1 MRSQLIG
8 QNCPNNEASEVGR
21 NSEKKQK
28 QKTKTKTKKTGE
40 GDLELDGTV
49 RNQTVTIKIGR

>member
-8 QNCPNNEASEVGR
+8 QNCPNNEAAEVRR
-21 NSEKKQK
+21 NREKKQK
-28 QKTKTKTKKTGE
+28 QKTKTKKTGE

-49 RNQTVTIKIGR
+49 RN